1 MSVKTI
7 YPGKLITGIAAIDEE
22 HRRLRQL
29 LAEVRGICAEYDRK
43 DTCAGCSE
51 GKVAGCERQLI
62 ACLTEILGFMMEHF
76 RGEERILK
84 AKCQTEVEKGLFAQH
99 VEAHVD
105 LIERAVMVTT
115 LDDLQRT
122 VRHIVDAVAILD
134 HWLTDHIERF
144 DVPMLRESRAPG

>member
-7 YPGKLITGIAAIDEE
+7 CPDEFVTGNAAIDEE
-22 HRRLRQL
+22 HRQLRLL
-29 LAEVRGICAEYDRK
+29 LAEVQGICAEYDRK

-51 GKVAGCERQLI
+51 GKVANCERQLI
-62 ACLTEILGFMMEHF
+62 ACLTEILGFMIEHF
-76 RGEERILK
+76 RGEECILK
-84 AKCQTEVEKGLFAQH
+84 ARCQTEVEKGHFAQH

-105 LIERAVMVTT
+105 LIERAATVTT
-115 LDDLQRT
+115 LDDLERT
-122 VRHIVDAVAILD
+122 VRHIADAVAILD